1 MLEEQRERER
11 NLNYLFMFN
20 DCFFLSLF
28 SLSFQLRKMLEEQR
42 EWEQNLNYLF
52 MFKDRLSDPSFERNL
67 VTKMKMMKGKVD
79 HLLAL
84 DEDATDGKSYK

>member
-1 MLEEQRERER
+1 M
-11 NLNYLFMFN
+11 NNIFNFM
-20 DCFFLSLF
+20 SI
-28 SLSFQLRKMLEEQR
+28 SSFQLRKMLEEQR
-42 EWEQNLNYLF
+42 ERERNLNYLF

-84 DEDATDGKSYK
+84 DEDALDGKSYK